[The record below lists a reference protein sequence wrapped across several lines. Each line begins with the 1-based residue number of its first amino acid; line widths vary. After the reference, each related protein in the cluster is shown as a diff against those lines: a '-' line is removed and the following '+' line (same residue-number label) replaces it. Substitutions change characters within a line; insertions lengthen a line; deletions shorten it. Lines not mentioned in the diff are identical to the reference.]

1 MRFIAYSVWSLC
13 SPIGISE
20 KLLVRRAALYT
31 HVDYIKGCCA
41 IFSTYINSRE
51 GQHFSPCLGCQYIQT
66 LFEGGRIKG
75 RELSLPSSLYL
86 SICRVLGIVCLHN
99 SLLTFL
105 LQITPY
111 KEKNC
116 QAARFV
122 DESLSSN
129 YTMLLLCREM
139 DIAPTFHPPFFAFPD
154 PGYNHDGFA
163 LFVTHKHFIKL
174 RMEKWLPLTNNIRP
188 NKQCIFFIRTRSY
201 SWLFIMNERI

>member
-86 SICRVLGIVCLHN
+86 SIVRVLGIVCLHN

-105 LQITPY
+105 LQITPQR
-111 KEKNC
+111 EKLPSSSIC
-116 QAARFV
+116 WWVTFFKLYDAAAV
-122 DESLSSN
+122 DRNGYSPHISSP
-129 YTMLLLCREM
+129 
-139 DIAPTFHPPFFAFPD
+139 IF
-154 PGYNHDGFA
+154 
-163 LFVTHKHFIKL
+163 
-174 RMEKWLPLTNNIRP
+174 
-188 NKQCIFFIRTRSY
+188 CI
-201 SWLFIMNERI
+201 SWPWV